1 MRDQILQLPDGRML
15 AWAEAG
21 DLDGRPLLR
30 SPGTPGSRLSLR
42 VDEAPWLDRRLR
54 VINTERPGYGASS
67 PHPAGTFAG
76 HADDLAHLLDH
87 LEIERLPAVGGSGGA
102 PYVLALASR
111 HPDRVQAATVVVGA
125 APVEAAEVEMMISV
139 NAEAHRLASAGDRDG
154 LSALLAPIREAM
166 LEDPL
171 ASIRA
176 QMETAP
182 PEDHA
187 IMGEP
192 LWQEGFARGVREA
205 FRPGLD
211 GWVDESMLL
220 VNGWS
225 ALRVEDVRAS
235 LTWWHG
241 DSDRNS
247 PLSAVRRLVSRIP
260 AARLEV
266 WPEAGHLTAYRE
278 EPRILDELL
287 ARA

>member
-1 MRDQILQLPDGRML
+1 MQLPDGRVL

-30 SPGTPGSRLSLR
+30 IPGTPGSRLSFR
-42 VDEAPWLDRRLR
+42 ADQTPWIDRHLR
-54 VINTERPGYGASS
+54 VINTERPGYGGST

-76 HADDLAHLLDH
+76 HADDLVALLDH
-87 LEIERLPAVGGSGGA
+87 LEIECVPAVGGSGGA
-102 PYVLALASR
+102 PYILALASR
-111 HPDRVQAATVVVGA
+111 HPNRVQAVTVVVGA
-125 APVEAAEVEMMISV
+125 APVQPDEVELMISV
-139 NAEAHRLASAGDRDG
+139 NAEAHRLAAAGDREG
-154 LSALLAPIREAM
+154 LVALLGPIREAM
-166 LEDPL
+166 LADPL

-182 PEDHA
+182 PEDHS
-187 IMGEP
+187 IMAEP
-192 LWQEGFARGVREA
+192 LWQVGFARGVREA

-211 GWVDESMLL
+211 GWIDESMLL
-220 VNGWS
+220 VNGWD
-225 ALRVEDVRAS
+225 ALRAEDVQTS

-260 AARLEV
+260 EARLEV
-266 WPEAGHLTAYRE
+266 WLDAGHLTPHRE

-287 ARA
+287 ARCAS

>member
-1 MRDQILQLPDGRML
+1 MQLQDGRML

-30 SPGTPGSRLSLR
+30 LPGTPGSRMSLR
-42 VDEAPWLDRRLR
+42 ADQTPWLERRVR
-54 VINTERPGYGASS
+54 VINTERPGYGSS
-67 PHPAGTFAG
+67 TPHPEGTFAG
-76 HADDLAHLLDH
+76 HADDLVALLDH
-87 LEIERLPAVGGSGGA
+87 LELERVPVVGGSGGA

-125 APVEAAEVEMMISV
+125 APVEASEVELMISV
-139 NAEAHRLASAGDRDG
+139 NAEAHRLATAGDRDG
-154 LSALLAPIREAM
+154 LIALLAPIREAM
-166 LEDPL
+166 LADPL
-171 ASIRA
+171 ASIRS

-187 IMGEP
+187 IMAEP
-192 LWQEGFARGVREA
+192 LWREGFARGVREA

-211 GWVDESMLL
+211 GWLDESMLL
-220 VNGWS
+220 VNGWPE
-225 ALRVEDVRAS
+225 LRPEDVRTS

-247 PLSAVRRLVSRIP
+247 PLSAVRRLVTRIP
-260 AARLEV
+260 KARLEV
-266 WPEAGHLTAYRE
+266 WPEAGHLTPHRE